1 VLDAA
6 LASLLADPWR
16 IVLGGGG
23 VVGLVALVVRWWRN
37 RPRVK
42 ARYLGET
49 FDTAGNPN
57 MNVDVEIEVEN
68 VGREPTSLAQDV
80 EMQCLT
86 ARRESLTATFHI
98 HQGNRTLPPVT
109 PSRVTLRA
117 TVPANY
123 VFSHFRVF
131 RFRLT
136 RGGSIV
142 VRVLNASGAV
152 APAAKFYCLRVLFR
166 LGGLLPHVDA

>member
-1 VLDAA
+1 MLGG
-6 LASLLADPWR
+6 SG
-16 IVLGGGG
+16 VLGLA
-23 VVGLVALVVRWWRN
+23 VLVIRWWRN

-49 FDTAGNPN
+49 LDTAGNPN
-57 MNVDVEIEVEN
+57 MNVAVEVEVEN
-68 VGREPTSLAQDV
+68 VGREPTSLARDV

-86 ARRESLTATFHI
+86 ARRESLTATFQI
-98 HQGNRTLPPVT
+98 QQGNRTLPPVT

-131 RFRLT
+131 RLRPT
-136 RGGSIV
+136 RGGSVTI
-142 VRVLNASGAV
+142 
-152 APAAKFYCLRVLFR
+152 
-166 LGGLLPHVDA
+166 